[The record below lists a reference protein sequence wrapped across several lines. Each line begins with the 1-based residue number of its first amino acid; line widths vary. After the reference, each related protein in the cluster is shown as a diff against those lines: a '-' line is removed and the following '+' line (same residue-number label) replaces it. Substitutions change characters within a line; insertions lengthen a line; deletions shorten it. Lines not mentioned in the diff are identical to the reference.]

1 MPDLATLVLYTV
13 LNAEQPK
20 PSGIY
25 NRQILRT
32 PIEHVLSLDEMPKIP
47 AWELNGFRSRT
58 IDNSVN
64 PTQDKSKTQGDI
76 ASYHAIKDDPDRLL
90 EVAYWMLHN
99 KAPASVEPFKTA
111 NGEFL
116 SACYDSNSNGSC
128 EVMINYVM
136 VHLRF
141 SIINEGEPPIFIPIR
156 YYPRI
161 TEVLFDSED
170 DNEIDTKEGNDRY
183 IEVGADGKPELTHL
197 LP

>member
-1 MPDLATLVLYTV
+1 MPDLATLALYTV
-13 LNAEQPK
+13 LNAKQPN
-20 PSGIY
+20 PSEIY
-25 NRQILRT
+25 NQQILRT

-47 AWELNGFRSRT
+47 ALELNGFRSRT
-58 IDNSVN
+58 IDDSVN
-64 PTQDKSKTQGDI
+64 PSQDKSKTQDGI
-76 ASYHAIKDDPDRLL
+76 VPYYMIKDDPEKLL
-90 EVAYWMLHN
+90 EAAYWMLHN

-111 NGEFL
+111 NGGFF